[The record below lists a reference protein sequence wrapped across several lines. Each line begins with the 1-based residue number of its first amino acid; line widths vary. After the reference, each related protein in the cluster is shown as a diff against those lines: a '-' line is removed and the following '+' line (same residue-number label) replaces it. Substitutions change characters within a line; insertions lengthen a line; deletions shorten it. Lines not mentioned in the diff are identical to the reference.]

1 MAELNPN
8 HPVTREVHDLWHKI
22 AALMLH
28 KSGKK
33 EMRITL
39 ADLQAWEREYPNGA
53 IVIKANN
60 LDFHLWLITQEEGAD
75 LARKEGGL
83 PV

>member
-1 MAELNPN
+1 MELNPN

-22 AALMLH
+22 AAVLLRKM
-28 KSGKK
+28 GKK
-33 EMRITL
+33 TLEITL
-39 ADLQAWEREYPNGA
+39 DDLKGLDGTCIVADTRGGA
-53 IVIKANN
+53 FK
-60 LDFHLWLITQEEGAD
+60 LHLVGMEEAEK